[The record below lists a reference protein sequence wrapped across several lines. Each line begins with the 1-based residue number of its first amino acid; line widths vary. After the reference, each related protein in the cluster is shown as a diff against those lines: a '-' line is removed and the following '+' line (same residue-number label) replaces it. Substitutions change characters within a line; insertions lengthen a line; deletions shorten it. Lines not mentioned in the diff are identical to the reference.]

1 VVDHHIDD
9 LGDETSHALRLKDEV
24 ASSNCEILLEITVQL
39 RPSLIDDKIATH
51 WYMGLLADTGSFKF
65 QQDSQR
71 TFANAQKLI

>member
-24 ASSNCEILLEITVQL
+24 ASSNCEILLEITVEL

-51 WYMGLLADTGSFKF
+51 WYM
-65 QQDSQR
+65 
-71 TFANAQKLI
+71 